1 MLRIGPGSSI
11 NHPMAEKT
19 TTQKAADAA
28 RAVASNPYLRRL
40 IEDEELRRNIRDAF
54 DSVRGAGQRL
64 YDEPS
69 PARAIFDD
77 RRIQDE
83 LRNAAE
89 TIREASDQLRGR
101 KQKRSFGIGKTIIVA
116 LVGAVLVLILSETA
130 RRAVLDLI
138 FGAEEEFE
146 YNSTPAPENASV
158 PSA

>member
-1 MLRIGPGSSI
+1 M
-11 NHPMAEKT
+11 MAQKT
-19 TTQKAADAA
+19 TTQKATDAA

-54 DSVRGAGQRL
+54 DAVRGAGQRI
-64 YDEPS
+64 YEEPS

-77 RRIQDE
+77 RKIQDE

-89 TIREASDQLRGR
+89 TLRDASDQLRGR
-101 KQKRSFGIGKTIIVA
+101 KQKKSFGVGKAILIA
-116 LVGAVLVLILSETA
+116 IVGAVLVLVLSETA

-146 YNSTPAPENASV
+146 YTSTPAPENASV